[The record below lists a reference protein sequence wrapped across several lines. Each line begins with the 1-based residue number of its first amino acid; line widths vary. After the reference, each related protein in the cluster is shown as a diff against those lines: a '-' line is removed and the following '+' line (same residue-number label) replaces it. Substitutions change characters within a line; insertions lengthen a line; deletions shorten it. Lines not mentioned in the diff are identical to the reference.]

1 MTAPA
6 QQLEPVLDWQVPHV
20 AHAFPP
26 NSLVAL
32 CGVTRRN
39 AEPMTVDSVRC
50 RSCLRIAETH
60 GRSLSGR

>member
-1 MTAPA
+1 M
-6 QQLEPVLDWQVPHV
+6 DWQVPRV